1 MKLFKSAL
9 ALWLASAMFAQ
20 QLPTPAPAPD
30 PVPVRSET
38 FKWQAP
44 SDQPAT
50 AQKSQKTM
58 KKGSGKTKWIVI
70 AAVAGA
76 AVVGVAAVNKRLGNE
91 GKGLF

>member
-1 MKLFKSAL
+1 MKFFKSVL

-44 SDQPAT
+44 SDQAT
-50 AQKSQKTM
+50 AQKSQKAT